1 MFQGT
6 LGWVPWEKKTST
18 LFKNNNRNN
27 NTDSSEA
34 VHLVQSLRIEVNKN
48 EMRKFFLPLSR
59 MVYKD
64 AAGLT

>member
-1 MFQGT
+1 MGSM
-6 LGWVPWEKKTST
+6 GKKTST

>member
-48 EMRKFFLPLSR
+48 EMRKLFLPLSR